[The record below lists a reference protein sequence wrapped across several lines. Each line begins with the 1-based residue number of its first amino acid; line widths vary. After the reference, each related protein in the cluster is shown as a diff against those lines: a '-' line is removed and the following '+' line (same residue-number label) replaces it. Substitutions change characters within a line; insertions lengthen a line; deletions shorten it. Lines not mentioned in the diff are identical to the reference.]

1 MELLEKQTMLGKEKF
16 YKLKFLKTIPIVLII
31 ILLNSNSFSSP
42 KEEII
47 MNLNKTSNFSFDF
60 IQKIQ
65 DEIEVGFCQIKYPR
79 LIHCLYDNKK
89 KKEIISTGKSLV
101 IRNNRDNKFWIYP
114 LKSTPLYY
122 ILDKNYLIKQI
133 QSLENLKIR
142 DNIFELNFTQK
153 DFLIVVYFDNKSFD
167 LKGWKTTDIY
177 QNEVKFEVKN
187 IKKNLIIND
196 KKKFKLPNLD

>member
-1 MELLEKQTMLGKEKF
+1 MLGKEKF
-16 YKLKFLKTIPIVLII
+16 YKLKFLKTISIILII

-47 MNLNKTSNFSFDF
+47 MNLNKTSNFSFNF

-101 IRNNRDNKFWIYP
+101 IRNNRDNKFYIYP

-122 ILDKNYLIKQI
+122 ILDKDYLIKQI
-133 QSLENLKIR
+133 QNLKKIKISN
-142 DNIFELNFTQK
+142 DIFELNFTKQNN
-153 DFLIVVYFDNKSFD
+153 LIIVYFDKKSFD
-167 LKGWKTTDIY
+167 LRGWKTIDVY
-177 QNEVKFEVKN
+177 QNEVLFEVNN
-187 IKKNLIIND
+187 IEKNLIID
-196 KKKFKLPNLD
+196 PKIFDLPNLD

>member
-1 MELLEKQTMLGKEKF
+1 MELLEKQTMSEKEKF
-16 YKLKFLKTIPIVLII
+16 YKLNFLKTISIILII

-47 MNLNKTSNFSFDF
+47 INLNKTSNFSFDF

-101 IRNNRDNKFWIYP
+101 IRNNRDNKFYIYP

-122 ILDKNYLIKQI
+122 ILDKDYLIKQI
-133 QSLENLKIR
+133 QNLEKIKIN
-142 DNIFELNFTQK
+142 DDIFELNFTKQNN
-153 DFLIVVYFDNKSFD
+153 LIIVYFDRKSFD
-167 LKGWKTTDIY
+167 LKGWKTIDVY
-177 QNEVKFEVKN
+177 QNEVLFEVNN
-187 IKKNLIIND
+187 IEKNLIID
-196 KKKFKLPNLD
+196 PKIFDLPNLD

>member
-1 MELLEKQTMLGKEKF
+1 MLGKEKF

-101 IRNNRDNKFWIYP
+101 IRNNRDNKFYIYP

-133 QSLENLKIR
+133 QNLEKIKISN
-142 DNIFELNFTQK
+142 DIFELNFTKQNN
-153 DFLIVVYFDNKSFD
+153 LIIVYFDKKSFD
-167 LKGWKTTDIY
+167 LKGWKTIDVY
-177 QNEVKFEVKN
+177 QNEILFEVKN
-187 IKKNLIIND
+187 VQKNLIID
-196 KKKFKLPNLD
+196 PKIFDLPNLE

>member
-31 ILLNSNSFSSP
+31 ILLSSNSFSSP

-60 IQKIQ
+60 IQKIK
-65 DEIEVGFCQIKYPR
+65 DEIEIGYCQIKYPR
-79 LIHCLYDNKK
+79 LIHCLYNNKK

-101 IRNNRDNKFWIYP
+101 IKNNRDNKFYIYP

-122 ILDKNYLIKQI
+122 ILDKDYLIKQI
-133 QSLENLKIR
+133 QNLEKIKIN
-142 DNIFELNFTQK
+142 DDIFELNFTKQNN
-153 DFLIVVYFDNKSFD
+153 LIIVYFDKKSFD
-167 LKGWKTTDIY
+167 LKGWKTIDVY
-177 QNEVKFEVKN
+177 QNEVLFEVN
-187 IKKNLIIND
+187 NVEKNLIID
-196 KKKFKLPNLD
+196 PKIFDLPNLD

>member
-1 MELLEKQTMLGKEKF
+1 MLGKEKF
-16 YKLKFLKTIPIVLII
+16 YKLKFLKTISIILII

-47 MNLNKTSNFSFDF
+47 MNLNKTSNFSFNF

-101 IRNNRDNKFWIYP
+101 IRNNRDNKFYIYP

-122 ILDKNYLIKQI
+122 ILDKDYLIKQI
-133 QSLENLKIR
+133 KNLEKIKISN
-142 DNIFELNFTQK
+142 DIFELNFTKQNN
-153 DFLIVVYFDNKSFD
+153 LIIVYFDRKSFD
-167 LKGWKTTDIY
+167 LKGWKTIDVY
-177 QNEVKFEVKN
+177 QNEVLFEVN
-187 IKKNLIIND
+187 NVEKNLIID
-196 KKKFKLPNLD
+196 PKIFDLPNLD

>member
-1 MELLEKQTMLGKEKF
+1 MELLEKQTMLEKEKF
-16 YKLKFLKTIPIVLII
+16 YKLNFLKTISIILII

-47 MNLNKTSNFSFDF
+47 INLNKTSNFSFDF

-65 DEIEVGFCQIKYPR
+65 DEIEMGFCQIKYPR

-101 IRNNRDNKFWIYP
+101 IRNNRDNKFYIYP

-122 ILDKNYLIKQI
+122 ILDKDYLIKQI
-133 QSLENLKIR
+133 QNLEKIKISN
-142 DNIFELNFTQK
+142 DIFELNFTKQNN
-153 DFLIVVYFDNKSFD
+153 LIIVYFDRKSFD
-167 LKGWKTTDIY
+167 LKGWKTIDVY
-177 QNEVKFEVKN
+177 QNEVLFEVN
-187 IKKNLIIND
+187 NVEKNLIID
-196 KKKFKLPNLD
+196 PKIFDLPNLD